1 MPIRAIRDG
10 KDVYATSMSDPA
22 WLEVRET
29 YKKHPL
35 TLPCCDVILR

>member
-29 YKKHPL
+29 YKRVL
-35 TLPCCDVILR
+35 SLYRVAVQ